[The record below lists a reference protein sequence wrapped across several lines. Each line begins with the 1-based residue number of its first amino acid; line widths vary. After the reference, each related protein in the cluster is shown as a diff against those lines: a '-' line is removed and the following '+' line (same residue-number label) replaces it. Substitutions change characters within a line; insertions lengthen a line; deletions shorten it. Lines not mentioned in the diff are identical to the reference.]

1 MKGGCLH
8 RLLVHKL
15 CFGLVVLLAVPVVV
29 LLLEGAPVL
38 TIFSTTPG
46 QLKVLSQGF
55 LQQQEQEHLGDDGAT
70 LAGSPGPSSRS
81 RLHKSK
87 GKVMNSNFLCMLS
100 HNILIVFVVCP
111 TFASCLLTYPKPL
124 KAYFSWC
131 FFVNQTICG
140 CSMFTH

>member
-1 MKGGCLH
+1 M
-8 RLLVHKL
+8 L
-15 CFGLVVLLAVPVVV
+15 CFLACCFITNSESTLCLSVDLLFVFPLA
-29 LLLEGAPVL
+29 
-38 TIFSTTPG
+38 S
-46 QLKVLSQGF
+46 GF

-87 GKVMNSNFLCMLS
+87 DKVMNSNFLCMLS